1 VSRGDGSTLLEFS
14 TVNHPMPSTLS
25 RSLATAV
32 AVTCLVVGAAGA
44 QQSPIGTYH
53 SRNVTL
59 ELTVTGQ
66 ARFSNLFGPLI
77 VSSYVLASD
86 TITLRDQS
94 GPAACPGSAGRYLW
108 RADPDALRFQL
119 IGDECGPR
127 RAALAMPWMRGAAAT
142 TVAEL
147 APVVVTAQKQEQDV
161 QRSAVS
167 INALSAQLIGDAG
180 VTRPQDL
187 VYLTPGLQ
195 VGSLEGG
202 AAIGYIRG
210 VGDFAGNSLQDA
222 AVTFNFDGV
231 YIARPTATS
240 GLFYD
245 LERVEVLKGPQGT
258 LYGRNATGGAI
269 NILPR
274 HPVLGVYSGEASA
287 EYGENNTVHM
297 SGALNAPLGDRAAI
311 RIAGQR
317 AGHDAYMKDGT
328 DDQSDWAGRASLR
341 YDVTDALAL
350 RVVGDYYDQAGH
362 GVGSTPIGTGVENRY
377 GDSSPEGGAYYAT
390 QKVTISGRNWTALPS
405 GVTYANSHHWG
416 VGTTMDWRTAL
427 GAFTLVAASRGSHKD
442 GIGEPSGNLVTV
454 QEHSRQNTLEA
465 RLAST
470 PDISWLGTLGRSPR
484 LETIVGAFVLDEA
497 IRTPAGEFFRP
508 YNIYNFSLQT
518 PNSGVASNSVFGQAI
533 YHVTDRFRA
542 TLGARYTHEEK
553 YLDGTFEGFQRTC
566 QPIPSGTCPNAPG
579 FPVSITTEPLSFPSG
594 SGTATPAF
602 NPADGTTTTGF
613 RIVANDSKTFAKT
626 TWRSA
631 LEYDLAERSLLYA
644 SYQTGFK
651 SGGFFFSNDADTYNP
666 EYVKASTLG
675 LKSRLFDD
683 RVQANVELFD
693 WGYHDQQISTIGLDS
708 KGAMNLRTANVGQ
721 ATIRGAEVTLEYMP
735 FANTHLSTDVELL
748 HARYDSYVYRTPQ
761 QSGKPLSGCVVT
773 PPATGETSFLVD
785 CSGRRAPYAPVT
797 TQSLRAQQVFPL
809 QNRAS
814 VVAEARAHYQSKT
827 LVGLD
832 FLPDEQQPAY
842 WVLDASL
849 TLANIDQRHSIGV
862 FGRNLTDRTVV
873 SNTIIAPLSSFVVGE
888 LRPPRTVGIRVTSS
902 F

>member
-1 VSRGDGSTLLEFS
+1 MMR
-14 TVNHPMPSTLS
+14 
-25 RSLATAV
+25 RLAASV
-32 AVTCLVVGAAGA
+32 ALVCVCAGNTGA
-44 QQSPIGTYH
+44 QQPTGTYH
-53 SRNVTL
+53 SRNLTL
-59 ELTVTGQ
+59 ELTSTGQ
-66 ARFSNLFGPLI
+66 ARFANSFGPLI
-77 VSSYVLASD
+77 VASYILAGD

-108 RADPDALRFQL
+108 RGDAEGLRFQL

-127 RAALAMPWMRGAAAT
+127 RAALAMPWMRGAAST

-147 APVVVTAQKQEQDV
+147 AAVVVTAQKQEQDV
-161 QRSAVS
+161 QRAAAS
-167 INALSAQLIGDAG
+167 INVISAQMLADAG

-202 AAIGYIRG
+202 AAIGYMRG

-274 HPVLGVYSGEASA
+274 RPVLGVFSGEASA
-287 EYGENNTVHM
+287 DYGENNTVRM
-297 SGALNAPLGDRAAI
+297 AGALNAPLGSRAAI

-317 AGHDAYMKDGT
+317 AGHDPYMKDGT

-341 YDVTDALAL
+341 YDVTDALAF
-350 RVVGDYYDQAGH
+350 RVVADYYDQSGH
-362 GVGSTPIGTGVENRY
+362 GVGSTPIGSGVDNRY
-377 GDSSPEGGAYYAT
+377 GDSSPEGATYYAT
-390 QKVTISGRNWTALPS
+390 QKVTISGRNWTAIPA

-416 VGTTMDWRTAL
+416 VAATTDWRTAVGGL
-427 GAFTLVAASRGSHKD
+427 TLVTASRGSHKD

-465 RLAST
+465 RLSST
-470 PDISWLGTLGRSPR
+470 PTAR
-484 LETIVGAFVLDEA
+484 LETIVGTFVLNEA

-508 YNIYNFSLQT
+508 FNLFNFSMQS
-518 PNSGVASNSVFGQAI
+518 PNSGVASNSAFGQAI

-542 TLGARYTHEEK
+542 TAGTRYTSERK
-553 YLDGTFEGFQRTC
+553 YLDGVFESFSRTC
-566 QPIPSGTCPNAPG
+566 PSGSCPNAQP
-579 FPVSITTEPLSFPSG
+579 FDVSTYTEPLVFPPG
-594 SGTATPAF
+594 SGTAIPLVNA
-602 NPADGTTTTGF
+602 ADGTTTRGF
-613 RIVANDSKTFAKT
+613 KIVADDSRTTVRT
-626 TWRSA
+626 TWRGA

-651 SGGFFFSNDADTYNP
+651 SGGFFFSNDADTYKP
-666 EYVKASTLG
+666 EYVNATTLG

-683 RVQANVELFD
+683 RVQANVELYD
-693 WGYHDQQISTIGLDS
+693 WRYHDQQISTIGLDS

-735 FANTHLSTDVELL
+735 FANTHLSSDVELL
-748 HARYDSYVYRTPQ
+748 HARYNSYVYRTPV
-761 QSGKPLSGCVVT
+761 QSGKPLSGCIVT
-773 PPATGETSFLVD
+773 APATGETTYQVD
-785 CSGRRAPYAPVT
+785 CSGKRAPYAPVT

-809 QNRAS
+809 QNPAS
-814 VVAEARAHYQSKT
+814 IVAEARAHYQSRT

-842 WVLDASL
+842 WTIDASL
-849 TLANIDQRHSIGV
+849 TLANIDKRHSIGV
-862 FGRNLTDRTVV
+862 FGQNLTDRTVV

-888 LRPPRTVGIRVTSS
+888 LRPPRTVGVRVTSS

>member
-1 VSRGDGSTLLEFS
+1 L
-14 TVNHPMPSTLS
+14 
-25 RSLATAV
+25 TA
-32 AVTCLVVGAAGA
+32 
-44 QQSPIGTYH
+44 
-53 SRNVTL
+53 
-59 ELTVTGQ
+59 TGQ
-66 ARFSNLFGPLI
+66 ARFSNAFSPL
-77 VSSYVLASD
+77 VVATYVLAGD

-94 GPAACPGSAGRYLW
+94 GLAACPGSTGRYLW
-108 RADPDALRFQL
+108 RADAEALRFQL
-119 IGDECGPR
+119 IGDECGTR

-142 TVAEL
+142 ATVAEL

-161 QRSAVS
+161 QRAAAS
-167 INALSAQLIGDAG
+167 ISALSPQLLADAG

-195 VGSLEGG
+195 IGSLEGG

-222 AVTFNFDGV
+222 AVTFNLDGV

-269 NILPR
+269 NIVPR
-274 HPVLGVYSGEASA
+274 HPALGVYSGEASA
-287 EYGENNTVHM
+287 EYGERNTVRM

-317 AGHDAYMKDGT
+317 AGHDAYMTDGT
-328 DDQSDWAGRASLR
+328 DDQSDWAGRASFR
-341 YDVTDALAL
+341 YDVTNAFAI
-350 RVVGDYYDQAGH
+350 RVVADYYDQAGH
-362 GVGSTPIGTGVENRY
+362 GVGSTPIGSGVDNRY
-377 GDSSPEGGAYYAT
+377 GDSSPEGAAYYAT
-390 QKVTISGRNWTALPS
+390 QRVTISGRNWTALPA
-405 GVTYANSHHWG
+405 GETYANSHHWG
-416 VGTTMDWRTAL
+416 VSSTVDWRTAL
-427 GAFTLVAASRGSHKD
+427 GGLTLVTASRGSHKD

-470 PDISWLGTLGRSPR
+470 PLPR
-484 LETIVGAFVLDEA
+484 LETIVGTFVLDEA

-508 YNIYNFSLQT
+508 FNQFNFALQT
-518 PNSGVASNSVFGQAI
+518 PNSGVTSNSAFGQAT
-533 YHVTDRFRA
+533 YHVADRLRA
-542 TLGARYTHEEK
+542 VLGARYTHERK
-553 YLDGTFEGFQRTC
+553 YLDGTFESFARGC
-566 QPIPSGTCPNAPG
+566 PSGSCPNAQPFG
-579 FPVSITTEPLSFPSG
+579 VGIYTEPLTFPDTGSG
-594 SGTATPAF
+594 SATPVV
-602 NPADGTTTTGF
+602 NPIDGTRTTGF
-613 RIVANDSKTFAKT
+613 RITANDSKTFAKT
-626 TWRSA
+626 TWRGA
-631 LEYDLAERSLLYA
+631 LEYDLAQRSLLYA

-651 SGGFFFSNDADTYNP
+651 SGGFFFSNDPDTYKP
-666 EYVKASTLG
+666 EYVNATTLG

-683 RVQANVELFD
+683 RMQANVELYD
-693 WGYHDQQISTIGLDS
+693 WQYHDQQISTIGLDS

-735 FANTHLSTDVELL
+735 LANTHLSTDVELL
-748 HARYDSYVYRTPQ
+748 HARYDSYVYRQPNVTPAT
-761 QSGKPLSGCVVT
+761 SGCIVT
-773 PPATGETSFLVD
+773 PPGTGQTAPLID
-785 CSGRRAPYAPVT
+785 CSGKRAPYAPVW

-809 QNRAS
+809 NNPAS
-814 VVAEARAHYQSKT
+814 IVAEARAHYQSQT

-849 TLANIDQRHSIGV
+849 TLANIDKRHSIGV
-862 FGRNLTDRTVV
+862 FAQNLTDRTVV
-873 SNTIIAPLSSFVVGE
+873 SNTIIAPLSTFVVGE

>member
-1 VSRGDGSTLLEFS
+1 MMSRCSSTASRLAAKHLRGAVVLVLF
-14 TVNHPMPSTLS
+14 PTLS
-25 RSLATAV
+25 
-32 AVTCLVVGAAGA
+32 CLVVSVTGA

-53 SRNVTL
+53 SRSVTL
-59 ELTVTGQ
+59 ELTATGQ
-66 ARFSNLFGPLI
+66 ARISNSFGPLI
-77 VSSYVLASD
+77 VASIVLTGD
-86 TITLRDQS
+86 TITLRDLN
-94 GPAACPGSAGRYLW
+94 GPAACPGSIGRYLW
-108 RADPDALRFQL
+108 RLDAETLRFQL
-119 IGDECGPR
+119 IGDGCDPR
-127 RAALAMPWMRGAAAT
+127 RAALAMPWIRGAATT

-147 APVVVTAQKQEQDV
+147 TPVVVTAQRQVQDV
-161 QRSAVS
+161 QRTAVS
-167 INALSAQLIGDAG
+167 INVLSPQLIADAG

-202 AAIGYIRG
+202 AAIGYMRG

-222 AVTFNFDGV
+222 TVTFNFDGV

-274 HPVLGVYSGEASA
+274 HPVLGVFSGNASA
-287 EYGENNTVHM
+287 EYGERSTVRM

-311 RIAGQR
+311 RIAAQR
-317 AGHDAYMKDGT
+317 ASHDAYMTDGT

-341 YDVTDALAL
+341 YDLSDALAVRL
-350 RVVGDYYDQAGH
+350 VGDYYDQAGH
-362 GVGSTPIGTGVENRY
+362 GVGSTPIATGAENRY
-377 GDSSPEGGAYYAT
+377 GDSSPEGAAYYAT
-390 QKVTISGRNWTALPS
+390 QRVTISGRNLTPLPA

-416 VGTTMDWRTAL
+416 IAATMDWRTAVGSL
-427 GAFTLVAASRGSHKD
+427 TLVTASRGSHKD

-470 PDISWLGTLGRSPR
+470 PDLSWLGAYGRSPR
-484 LETIVGAFVLDEA
+484 VETIVGAFMLDEA
-497 IRTPAGEFFRP
+497 IRTPAGGFFRP
-508 YNIYNFSLQT
+508 YNEYNFSLQT
-518 PNSGVASNSVFGQAI
+518 PNSGVASNAVFGQGT
-533 YHVTDRFRA
+533 YHVTDRLRA
-542 TLGARYTHEEK
+542 MLGGRYTHERK
-553 YLDGTFEGFQRTC
+553 YLAGTFEGFQRTC
-566 QPIPSGTCPNAPG
+566 QPVPSASCPNAPA
-579 FPVSITTEPLSFPSG
+579 FPVTIDSEPLAFPPG
-594 SGTATPAF
+594 SGTATPRF

-613 RIVANDSKTFAKT
+613 RIVANDSRTFGKS

-631 LEYDLAERSLLYA
+631 VEYDLAERALLYA

-693 WGYHDQQISTIGLDS
+693 WRYHDQQISTIGLDS

-735 FANTHLSTDVELL
+735 FANTHLTTDVELL
-748 HARYDSYVYRTPQ
+748 HAHYDSYVYRNATNP
-761 QSGKPLSGCVVT
+761 SATSGCIVT
-773 PPATGETSFLVD
+773 PPAAGQTGFQVD

-797 TQSLRAQQVFPL
+797 TQSLRAEQVFPVPHG
-809 QNRAS
+809 AS
-814 VVAEARAHYQSKT
+814 IIAQARAHYQSKT
-827 LVGLD
+827 LAGLD
-832 FLPDEQQPAY
+832 FLPQEQQPAY
-842 WVLDASL
+842 WMLDASL
-849 TLANIDQRHSIGV
+849 TLANIDTRHSISV
-862 FGRNLTDRTVV
+862 FGQNLADRTVV
-873 SNTIIAPLSSFVVGE
+873 SNTIVAPLTTFVVGE
-888 LRPPRTVGIRVTSS
+888 LRPPRTVGIRLTSS

>member
-1 VSRGDGSTLLEFS
+1 MNR
-14 TVNHPMPSTLS
+14 
-25 RSLATAV
+25 RSWTARCLATGV
-32 AVTCLVVGAAGA
+32 ALVCLAAGVTGA
-44 QQSPIGTYH
+44 QQPIGTYH
-53 SRNVTL
+53 SRTLTL
-59 ELTVTGQ
+59 ELTAAGQ
-66 ARFSNLFGPLI
+66 ARFSNAFGPLI
-77 VSSYVLASD
+77 VASFVLAGD

-94 GPAACPGSAGRYLW
+94 GPAACPGSTGRYLW
-108 RADPDALRFQL
+108 RADAEALRFQL

-127 RAALAMPWMRGAAAT
+127 RAALATPWMRGAAATT

-161 QRSAVS
+161 QRAAVS
-167 INALSAQLIGDAG
+167 INVLSSQLIGDAG

-202 AAIGYIRG
+202 AAIGYMRG

-274 HPVLGVYSGEASA
+274 RPVLGVYSGEASA

-341 YDVTDALAL
+341 YDVTDALAFRL
-350 RVVGDYYDQAGH
+350 VADYYDQAGH
-362 GVGSTPIGTGVENRY
+362 GVGSTPIGTGAENRY
-377 GDSSPEGGAYYAT
+377 GDSSPEGAAFYAS

-427 GAFTLVAASRGSHKD
+427 GAFTLVTASRGSHKD

-470 PDISWLGTLGRSPR
+470 PDIGWLGAPGHSPR
-484 LETIVGAFVLDEA
+484 LETIVGAFILDEA

-518 PNSGVASNSVFGQAI
+518 PNSGVASNSAFGQAT
-533 YHVTDRFRA
+533 YHVTDRLRA
-542 TLGARYTHEEK
+542 TLGARYTDERK
-553 YLDGTFEGFQRTC
+553 YLHGTFESFSRAC
-566 QPIPSGTCPNAPG
+566 PSGSCPNAPA
-579 FPVSITTEPLSFPSG
+579 FPVGIDTEPLPFPPG
-594 SGTATPAF
+594 SGTATPF
-602 NPADGTTTTGF
+602 VNPADGTTTKGF
-613 RIVANDSKTFAKT
+613 RIVANDSRTTAKT

-631 LEYDLAERSLLYA
+631 LEYDVAERSSLYA

-651 SGGFFFSNDADTYNP
+651 SGGFFFSNDANTYDP

-683 RVQANVELFD
+683 RVQANVELYD
-693 WGYHDQQISTIGLDS
+693 WRYHDQQISTIGLDS

-735 FANTHLSTDVELL
+735 LANTHVSTDVELL
-748 HARYDSYVYRTPQ
+748 HARYDSYVYQTPQ
-761 QSGKPLSGCVVT
+761 QSGKPSSGCIVT
-773 PPATGETSFLVD
+773 PPATGGTSFLVD
-785 CSGRRAPYAPVT
+785 CSGQRAPYAPVW
-797 TQSLRAQQVFPL
+797 TQSFQAQQLFPL
-809 QNRAS
+809 QHRAS
-814 VVAEARAHYQSKT
+814 IIAEARAHCQSKT

-842 WVLDASL
+842 WILDASL
-849 TLANIDQRHSIGV
+849 TLANIDKRHSIGV